1 MLCLSLDDGPSKED
15 ESDKKSSMGKT
26 VGIAVGVAGAYIV
39 VVVILMMYLERR
51 RARKSR
57 KEEHIPADCE
67 NGKGSFL
74 LNSFISSRLNP
85 LL

>member
-1 MLCLSLDDGPSKED
+1 MLCLSLDDGPSEED
-15 ESDKKSSMGKT
+15 ESVKKSSMGKT

-57 KEEHIPADCE
+57 TEEHIPADCE
-67 NGKGSFL
+67 NGKGSFML
-74 LNSFISSRLNP
+74 ISFISNRLKP